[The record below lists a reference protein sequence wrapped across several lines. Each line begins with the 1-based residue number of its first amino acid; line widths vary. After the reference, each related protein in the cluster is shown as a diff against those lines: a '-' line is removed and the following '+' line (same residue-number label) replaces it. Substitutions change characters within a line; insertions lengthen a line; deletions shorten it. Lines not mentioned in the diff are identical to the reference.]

1 MGFTHT
7 VLAAEISDNLVVPF
21 VVFGTLVWFALI
33 WWTRADARR
42 RMRNQSLIG
51 AATALAFIPFA
62 GTIMYMILRPPE
74 YLEDAYEREISI
86 ASSEKLIEVLAEL
99 QHTQREIHASVR
111 HLEQALHA
119 SRRRQAAQQAA
130 RAGQAPSA
138 GSN

>member
-1 MGFTHT
+1 
-7 VLAAEISDNLVVPF
+7 
-21 VVFGTLVWFALI
+21 
-33 WWTRADARR
+33 
-42 RMRNQSLIG
+42 
-51 AATALAFIPFA
+51 
-62 GTIMYMILRPPE
+62 MYMILRPPE

-130 RAGQAPSA
+130 RAGQAPSP

>member
-1 MGFTHT
+1 MP
-7 VLAAEISDNLVVPF
+7 L
-21 VVFGTLVWFALI
+21 VVFGVLVWFALI
-33 WWTRADARR
+33 WWTRSDARR
-42 RMRNQSLIG
+42 RLRNQTLIG
-51 AATALAFIPFA
+51 ASTALALVPFA

-86 ASSEKLIEVLAEL
+86 ASSEKLIEVLTEL

-130 RAGQAPSA
+130 RAGQAPS
-138 GSN
+138 GNN

>member
-1 MGFTHT
+1 MAFTHT
-7 VLAAEISDNLVVPF
+7 APAAVISDGLVVPL
-21 VVFGTLVWFALI
+21 VVFGAAVWLALI

-42 RMRNQSLIG
+42 RMRNQTLIG
-51 AATALAFIPFA
+51 ASTALAFIPFA

-130 RAGQAPSA
+130 RAGQAPTA
-138 GSN
+138 GN

>member
-1 MGFTHT
+1 MGFTQT
-7 VLAAEISDNLVVPF
+7 ILAAEISDGVVVPL
-21 VVFGTLVWFALI
+21 VVFGVVIWLALI

-42 RMRNQSLIG
+42 RMRNQRLIG
-51 AATALAFIPFA
+51 ASTALAFLPFA

-119 SRRRQAAQQAA
+119 SRRRQAA

-138 GSN
+138 GNN

>member
-1 MGFTHT
+1 MTSTHI
-7 VLAAEISDNLVVPF
+7 VLAAEVSDGVVVPL
-21 VVFGTLVWFALI
+21 VAFGAAVWLALI

-42 RMRNQSLIG
+42 RMRNQRLIAG
-51 AATALAFIPFA
+51 ATALALIPFA
-62 GTIMYMILRPPE
+62 GTVMYMILRPPE

-86 ASSEKLIEVLAEL
+86 ASSERLIEVLAEL
-99 QHTQREIHASVR
+99 QNTQREIHASVR

-119 SRRRQAAQQAA
+119 SRRRQAA